1 MFVRYSNGLSPLG
14 DKPRQRCLQME
25 TAPLRTYAGM
35 PCAALVCGRETALA
49 RKLLLVRWVPCL
61 QREGVTMVEFS
72 TRNPAMQELLKQ
84 AELLAKSEHTVL
96 IQGESGT
103 GKERLAKYIHTRS
116 SRANGPFVKVDCT
129 TIPDSLWES
138 ELFGYARG
146 AFTGASREGKLGK
159 FDLADGGT
167 IFLDEIGEVP
177 PAIQA
182 KLLRVL
188 QDSAFD
194 PVGAVETRHVNVR
207 VIAATNRDLAIAK
220 EKGLFRED
228 LYYRVG
234 VITLT
239 MPPLRKRKE
248 DIELLTQEL
257 LVKLMDR
264 GIAPPRLT
272 AEAIGALLL
281 YGWPGNIRELE
292 NVLKRAVVLAGI
304 YGPIDVGHLPPEV
317 AGQLLP
323 PPPPELFRRY
333 MKSAELHLL
342 RWALASCNN
351 ERKRAAQFLGLSRA
365 ALYKKIKQYPEFATH
380 VAEDEALYGT
390 DEEDGE

>member
-1 MFVRYSNGLSPLG
+1 M
-14 DKPRQRCLQME
+14 
-25 TAPLRTYAGM
+25 
-35 PCAALVCGRETALA
+35 
-49 RKLLLVRWVPCL
+49 
-61 QREGVTMVEFS
+61 EFS

-207 VIAATNRDLAIAK
+207 VIAATNRDLAVQK

-281 YGWPGNIRELE
+281 YNWPGNIRELE

-380 VAEDEALYGT
+380 VAEDEALYGS